1 MLNFEIHSQLLLRE
15 IVYEELRDHILKGEL
30 KPGTRMM
37 EIELAEDM
45 GVSRTPIREAI
56 RKLEREGLV
65 TIEPRR
71 GAYVSDISVEDMAG
85 ILEVRGTLEG
95 LAAYLATKNMNDQE
109 KQELIET
116 GQRFNEAM
124 INGSMTDMIHYDTKL
139 HHQIV
144 EASRNNYLLHMIET
158 LQELVLRFRYIYF
171 KDFKRAEEMP
181 AEHKVISEC
190 ILSGNAEGARDAAF
204 QHIEKLRQ
212 MILRDETFQQ
222 KAKEFKSE

>member
-1 MLNFEIHSQLLLRE
+1 MLNFDIQSHLPLRE
-15 IVYEELRDHILKGEL
+15 IVYEELRDLILKGEL

-65 TIEPRR
+65 TIEPRK

-85 ILEVRGTLEG
+85 ILDVRGTLEG
-95 LAAYLATKNMNDQE
+95 LAAYLAAKNMTRQE
-109 KQELIET
+109 REELIET
-116 GQRFNEAM
+116 SQKFNEAL
-124 INGSMTDMIHYDTKL
+124 INGNMSEMIRSDTSL

-144 EASRNNYLLHMIET
+144 AASRNNYLLHMIET
-158 LQELVLRFRYIYF
+158 LQELVLRFRYIYY

-181 AEHKVISEC
+181 AEHKVITES
-190 ILSGNAEGARDAAF
+190 ILNGDAETAKLAAIN
-204 QHIEKLRQ
+204 HIENLKQ
-212 MILRDETFQQ
+212 MILHDETFLVQP
-222 KAKEFKSE
+222 KSK